1 LRRGFLSR
9 GLACERQEG
18 AKPRVY
24 PAVGGS
30 FGSLGPDTRA
40 RLGTQGDHRDPEENL
55 VADQVIHDYRFAVV
69 GDDVRLVCG
78 YVVLFAGIM
87 VARSRC
93 GDPGDEEGAQ
103 RFVHDYPGRPEAAC
117 AGDDELGRYRPS
129 NHDVRAAFR
138 HANLE
143 LTVAL
148 GRLDV
153 GPLDD
158 PANPRRTHFEAEL
171 LAGCVEVG
179 GGDEELVG
187 GHRTHEDD
195 ACEADPQGRQEWAT
209 GRSRVDDGAA
219 ASIISHTKHLTEVP
233 LAIPSEI
240 KPEVDAILEAI
251 VYLSTESRRITKEL
265 ARRADLTGPQLTV
278 LKVLEGLGDLSLS
291 DLSER
296 IRAQNSTVTGII
308 DRMER
313 EGLVVRTRSTEDRRV
328 IRIRL
333 TEKGARIAREIAVEP
348 MEIFRSALEN
358 LSPVE
363 MRDLLKILTKIARR
377 VQSIVK
383 RDVGA
388 AAKE

>member
-1 LRRGFLSR
+1 
-9 GLACERQEG
+9 
-18 AKPRVY
+18 
-24 PAVGGS
+24 
-30 FGSLGPDTRA
+30 
-40 RLGTQGDHRDPEENL
+40 
-55 VADQVIHDYRFAVV
+55 
-69 GDDVRLVCG
+69 
-78 YVVLFAGIM
+78 
-87 VARSRC
+87 
-93 GDPGDEEGAQ
+93 
-103 RFVHDYPGRPEAAC
+103 
-117 AGDDELGRYRPS
+117 
-129 NHDVRAAFR
+129 
-138 HANLE
+138 
-143 LTVAL
+143 
-148 GRLDV
+148 
-153 GPLDD
+153 
-158 PANPRRTHFEAEL
+158 
-171 LAGCVEVG
+171 
-179 GGDEELVG
+179 
-187 GHRTHEDD
+187 
-195 ACEADPQGRQEWAT
+195 
-209 GRSRVDDGAA
+209 
-219 ASIISHTKHLTEVP
+219 